1 MTDQKWP
8 GYGQD
13 GEAARLE
20 QERQRAE
27 QIKADNLSARIRAAD
42 PAQRT
47 AIDPATGRTFAD
59 AVARGLY
66 DDDART
72 RQFRETAER
81 NRQAR
86 AEVQRDIDRRAG
98 RLAALGRGGM
108 QAVAR
113 DQRDRPAGQPRGTV
127 PPRPQPDRGGPLGRA
142 DTLARALERTA
153 ARDQQ
158 ARLQGRRGRN

>member
-98 RLAALGRGGM
+98 RWRRS
-108 QAVAR
+108 AVAAC
-113 DQRDRPAGQPRGTV
+113 RPWPAISVT
-127 PPRPQPDRGGPLGRA
+127 GPLVSLAGRSRPGRS
-142 DTLARALERTA
+142 LTA
-153 ARDQQ
+153 AGRWA
-158 ARLQGRRGRN
+158 ARTR